1 MSVNFNVSEKHLEN
15 SIDRPR
21 DGLGTFAYSDGR
33 IYVGEFKEGSFHGRV
48 YVGEFTDGKRNGE
61 ETLAHPERKAQ
72 SGL

>member
-1 MSVNFNVSEKHLEN
+1 MSVNFNVSEKHLKN

-33 IYVGEFKEGSFHGRV
+33 IYISEFKEGSSHGRV

-72 SGL
+72 SEL